1 MNRVTSF
8 SASTLMLSNL
18 FDSRQ
23 ALIATQ
29 RQIASGKKVQKAS
42 DGPAEA
48 VASLDTRSKLR
59 RSAQLDRNANRA
71 KEWLQAADQSTQSAV
86 DGINQARGLLVQ
98 ANSGALDGRAR
109 QAIANQ
115 ILSVRDSLLGTSNTS
130 VLGRPIFSGTAA
142 GASAYDS
149 AGTYLGDGG
158 GVVLPVSPGVTVRV
172 SRTGPE
178 VFGVSNPGDPAN
190 GDLFQMLTS
199 LSASVASNNT
209 TAVANGLNS
218 LDAASNRVQGVQVEL
233 GSRLNQIEDLRN
245 AATGLDNELT
255 SFVSSLEDIDYAE
268 ASIALKSQEAS
279 YQAALQVTAKIIQ
292 PSLLDFLR

>member
-18 FDSRQ
+18 FDSQR

-71 KEWLQAADQSTQSAV
+71 KEWLQAADQSTQSV
-86 DGINQARGLLVQ
+86 IDGVNQARGLLVQ
-98 ANSGALDGRAR
+98 ANSGALDGPAR

-149 AGTYLGDGG
+149 AGTYLGDAG
-158 GVVLPVSPGVTVRV
+158 GVILPVSPGVTVRV

-178 VFGVSNPGDPAN
+178 VFGISNPGDPAN

-209 TAVANGLNS
+209 TAIANGLNS
-218 LDAASNRVQGVQVEL
+218 LDVASTRVQGVQVEL
-233 GSRLNQIEDLRN
+233 GSRLNQVEDLRT

-255 SFVSSLEDIDYAE
+255 SFVSQLEDIDYAE

>member
-149 AGTYLGDGG
+149 TGTYLGDGG

-178 VFGVSNPGDPAN
+178 VFGVSNPADPAN
-190 GDLFQMLTS
+190 GDLFQILTS

-209 TAVANGLNS
+209 TAVTNGLNS
-218 LDAASNRVQGVQVEL
+218 LDAASTRVQGVQVEL
-233 GSRLNQIEDLRN
+233 GSRLNQVEDLRN

-268 ASIALKSQEAS
+268 AFIALKSQEAS

>member
-18 FDSRQ
+18 FDSQR

-48 VASLDTRSKLR
+48 VASLDTRSTLR

-71 KEWLQAADQSTQSAV
+71 KEWLQAADQSTQSVV

-98 ANSGALDGRAR
+98 ANSGALDAPSR

-115 ILSVRDSLLGTSNTS
+115 LLSLRDSLLGTSNTS

-149 AGTYLGDGG
+149 TGAYLGDAG
-158 GVVLPVSPGVTVRV
+158 GVALPVSPGVTVRV

-178 VFGVSNPGDPAN
+178 VFGASNPGDPAN

-199 LSASVASNNT
+199 LAASVSSNST
-209 TAVANGLNS
+209 PAMANGMNS
-218 LDAASNRVQGVQVEL
+218 LDAASTRVQGVQVEL

-255 SFVSSLEDIDYAE
+255 SFVSQMEDIDYAE
-268 ASIALKSQEAS
+268 AAIALKSQEAA

>member
-71 KEWLQAADQSTQSAV
+71 KQWLQAADQSTQSAV

-98 ANSGALDGRAR
+98 ANSGALDGRAL

-158 GVVLPVSPGVTVRV
+158 GVVLPVSAGVTVRV